1 MARSVEFIRSAFA
14 ADTDEVWL
22 ILLTLSH
29 ADLSDDIR
37 VVHNQESVNSRGMLF
52 VGFAFEISLPLDSS
66 ERPPVAELRIDNVS
80 TEIAQAVRS
89 ITTAPSVKIEVIRA
103 ADPDT
108 VELSL
113 EGFLLRNVQWDATTV
128 TGALALEDVVTE
140 PYPAGIFSPAS
151 FPGLT

>member
-1 MARSVEFIRSAFA
+1 MARSQDFIRSAFGA
-14 ADTDEVWL
+14 ETDEIWL

-37 VVHNQESVNSRGMLF
+37 VVHNQVSITSRGMLF

-66 ERPPVAELRIDNVS
+66 DRPPVAELRIDNVS
-80 TEIAQAVRS
+80 TEIAEAVRS

-108 VELSL
+108 VELAL
-113 EGFLLRNVQWDATTV
+113 DGFLLRNVQWDASAV
-128 TGALALEDVVTE
+128 TGALALEDIVTE
-140 PYPAGIFSPAS
+140 PYPAGIFSPAG
-151 FPGLT
+151 FPGLA